1 MAGPVA
7 TEAVVP
13 VRPRSVAVKRIIGL
27 VAYALIVV
35 VTLRTLDTRQF
46 WATLM
51 QLRLGHVLGVLG
63 FVFVHLG
70 ARIAR
75 YYLLVLPSK
84 PVGFGL
90 RDAVRIYLAGVGAAA
105 VTPARSG
112 DLLKAEL
119 MRAYGVRRAAG
130 LGVVL
135 IERYLDLAS
144 CAATVFAVGLLLP
157 RSTEVWRITAAAAVL
172 LLALAV
178 AGCLLSLKRARERG
192 LAILSRGSSRISK
205 RFAADKIEH
214 VSACVFET
222 WDGVFHAPGKL
233 VGYSVMSV
241 LLWLADFSKLAFLF
255 HCLGAN
261 VPLLAVWFV
270 YPTSLIAAILSF
282 LPFGEGVVGVTAVV
296 LFGSIAGVELHLAT
310 AAIVLDRGISLVTPL
325 LGYAVVALI
334 SQPSPVRSS
343 R

>member
-1 MAGPVA
+1 MV

-13 VRPRSVAVKRIIGL
+13 ARPRKVAVKRVIAL
-27 VAYALIVV
+27 VAYALIVGI
-35 VTLRTLDTRQF
+35 TLRTLDIRQF
-46 WATLM
+46 WATLL
-51 QLRLGHVLGVLG
+51 QLRLEHVLGVMG

-70 ARIAR
+70 SRIAR

-90 RDAVRIYLAGVGAAA
+90 RDAVRIYLAGVSAAA

-119 MRAYGVRRAAG
+119 MRPYGVRRATG

-144 CAATVFAVGLLLP
+144 CALTVFAVGLLLP

-178 AGCLLSLKRARERG
+178 VGCLLSSRRARDRG
-192 LAILSRGSSRISK
+192 LEILSRGSSRISK
-205 RFAADKIEH
+205 RFAKERIEH
-214 VSACVFET
+214 VSTCVFET
-222 WDGVFHAPGKL
+222 WDGVFHSPPKL
-233 VGYSVMSV
+233 AGYSAVSL
-241 LLWLADFSKLAFLF
+241 LLWLADFSKLGFLF

-325 LGYAVVALI
+325 LGYAVVALLG
-334 SQPSPVRSS
+334 QPSPMRSS